1 MAKNLNLDDIAMRN
15 VLTEARVIAVV
26 GYSDKPSRPSYQV
39 AQFLQN
45 VGYIVYPVNPAV
57 TAINGQKSYPNLQAV
72 PEPIDIVNVFRR
84 SEVLAE
90 IVEEAMALD
99 ACQGIASQA
108 KTVWAQIGANDP
120 QAAETAMNA
129 GLNIAM
135 NCCIKIEYERL
146 NISI

>member
-1 MAKNLNLDDIAMRN
+1 MAKNLNLDDVAMRN
-15 VLTEARVIAVV
+15 VLTEAKVIAVV

-57 TAINGQKSYPNLQAV
+57 TEINGQPSYPNLQAV

-90 IVEEAMALD
+90 IVEEA
-99 ACQGIASQA
+99 IASHA

-120 QAAETAMNA
+120 QAAETAINA